1 MPNYKLEVNLN
12 PGTGSEFYEFGMAL
26 DSLNAEDAVNFFRRV
41 MKVADFSD
49 YDISSA
55 MMSTIFPP
63 EGNHE
68 MMRRLCS
75 EYDLVMEEDNF
86 SRQSLISERDRYKK
100 LYFDLVGK
108 VNSPGY
114 TEEEINTMC
123 SEETD
128 GNV

>member
-1 MPNYKLEVNLN
+1 MSNYKLRVNLN
-12 PGTGSEFYEFGMAL
+12 PGTGSEFYEFGMTL
-26 DSLNAEDAVNFFRRV
+26 DSLNAEDVVNFFRKV

-55 MMSTIFPP
+55 MMSTIFPLGGDL
-63 EGNHE
+63 ET
-68 MMRRLCS
+68 MKSLCR
-75 EYDLVMEEDNF
+75 EYDLIMEEDNF

-100 LYFDLVGK
+100 LYLDLVGK

-123 SEETD
+123 SEETGMD
-128 GNV
+128 